1 MDSTVRLLDRVVTE
15 NLSRKRFEEIIL
27 DDCETVTST
36 GRSERG
42 NEGQRI
48 GQTDEE

>member
-27 DDCETVTST
+27 DDCET
-36 GRSERG
+36 
-42 NEGQRI
+42 GQRI
-48 GQTDEE
+48 GQTDEIRFNIQGDG